1 MNYMIIFLGILCWI
15 VALWIFPLAEKRI
28 QNDEL
33 NHLTLKGII
42 MPIILF
48 ILGFYLI
55 ARELAKIL

>member
-1 MNYMIIFLGILCWI
+1 MNYKFIILGILCWI
-15 VALWIFPLAEKRI
+15 VALWIFPLAKKRI

-48 ILGFYLI
+48 ILGFYLL
-55 ARELAKIL
+55 ARELAEIL